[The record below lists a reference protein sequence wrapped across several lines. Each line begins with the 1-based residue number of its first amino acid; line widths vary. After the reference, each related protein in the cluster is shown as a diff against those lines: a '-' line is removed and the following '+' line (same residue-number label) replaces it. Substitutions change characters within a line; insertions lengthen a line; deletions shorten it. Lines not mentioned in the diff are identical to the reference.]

1 MYPISCV
8 KSCLFQS
15 GGQKTRKCD
24 QSDIP
29 FHLILSF
36 QNVSL
41 TTSDNR
47 RENMLRLF
55 LNCLGRNQDC
65 FPPYILYTLV
75 TIHYS
80 HKGYNL

>member
-47 RENMLRLF
+47 RENMSSFPQWKTYQNLISVI
-55 LNCLGRNQDC
+55 GGVC
-65 FPPYILYTLV
+65 F
-75 TIHYS
+75 
-80 HKGYNL
+80 

>member
-47 RENMLRLF
+47 RENMSSFPQWKTYQNLMSVV
-55 LNCLGRNQDC
+55 GGGC
-65 FPPYILYTLV
+65 F
-75 TIHYS
+75 
-80 HKGYNL
+80 